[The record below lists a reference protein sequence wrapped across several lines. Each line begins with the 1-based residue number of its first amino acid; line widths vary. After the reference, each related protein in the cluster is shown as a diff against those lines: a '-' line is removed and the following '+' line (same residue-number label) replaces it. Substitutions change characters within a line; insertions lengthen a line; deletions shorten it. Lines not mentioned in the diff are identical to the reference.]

1 MTFYDLWSIFEKH
14 RTKHCKGEGKDSIF
28 RNNQDFW
35 TTYKTIK
42 VLVFP
47 TDTIFGL
54 PLELPNGVPN
64 LIHCGI
70 EGSILL
76 S

>member
-14 RTKHCKGEGKDSIF
+14 RPKNWKGEAKDSIF

-42 VLVFP
+42 VL
-47 TDTIFGL
+47 DTIFRF
-54 PLELPNGVPN
+54 PLELLNGVPN
-64 LIHCGI
+64 LIHYGI
-70 EGSILL
+70 EGSILF